1 MRASRTDRE
10 QAIEMLKTAFV
21 QDRLTKDELDARVG
35 QALAARTYA
44 DLDAATLGIPLS
56 PELPELPEF
65 PHLPYLPYLR
75 QTTPEPLSPHVPRRS
90 EVRRA
95 VRSGAGALGVVMVAI
110 GTVAG
115 VAVNPVAGVA
125 VAVFFVILVAITAG
139 FAALAI
145 RGALVIEERSRRRK
159 RSSGRTPPWPGPGS
173 DPARWRPFSAPPQ
186 QRGTDAALASALRT
200 ARSSPLTRRGAATGG
215 LRTKFPRGR
224 R

>member
-1 MRASRTDRE
+1 MRASRTDRD

-44 DLDAATLGIPLS
+44 DLDAATLDIPVS
-56 PELPELPEF
+56 PK
-65 PHLPYLPYLR
+65 LPYLL

-95 VRSGAGALGVVMVAI
+95 VRSGAGALGVVIVAI

-115 VAVNPVAGVA
+115 VAVNPAAGVA

-139 FAALAI
+139 FAALVI

-159 RSSGRTPPWPGPGS
+159 HSNGRTPPRPGPGPGS
-173 DPARWRPFSAPPQ
+173 SGPARWRPSSAPPQ
-186 QRGTDAALASALRT
+186 RRGTDAALASALWT
-200 ARSSPLTRRGAATGG
+200 ARDQRPLTPWSSPAGQ
-215 LRTKFPRGR
+215 LRSASRMRWRSAPPPG
-224 R
+224 